1 MGKKVT
7 PHTGEGK
14 NSRPGRLLWLVL
26 LAIILLTA
34 AIRVRLLDAPLER
47 DEGEYAYAG
56 QLILQGIPP
65 YAQVYNMKMPG
76 IYAAY
81 ALILALFGQTH
92 GGIHLGLLFINAAT
106 ILLLFLLVKRLFD
119 PLIGVLA
126 AAAFA
131 LLSLGQPVQGI
142 FANAEHFV
150 LLPAV
155 AGILLLVRAVDNS
168 NSPTIDPEHS
178 RKVDYHRWL
187 SLLAGAVLLGL
198 AFLMKQHGAA
208 FIAFAALYL
217 FFSELRRRPFIWK
230 SFVARAALFL
240 IGVLLPFVATC
251 LVLWWVGVFERF
263 WFWTFKYARQYV
275 AMVPL
280 AKGLDILKDQM
291 FRMVGSAVLLWVL
304 AGIGLAVVSW
314 QSRSKRCSLFV
325 AGFLLF
331 SSLAVCPGLYFRKH
345 YFVLLLPAVA
355 MLVGVGADSVRNFFA
370 RDKSPLVAKAIPLL
384 LALLVLFHT
393 IYQQRDFFL
402 YMSPTMASRTT
413 YLANPFPE
421 SLEIARFIKERSSKD
436 DRIAVLGSEPQIYFY
451 SNRRSATGYIYTY
464 ALMEPY
470 PYALRMQQEMIQEIE
485 AARPQFLVFVKV
497 AASWRDRSGSE
508 RMIFEWFEQYK
519 QKYYR
524 QVGVV
529 DIIAPKHTA
538 YHWGNSAVEYSPRSE
553 NWLTVFQRKKDE

>member
-14 NSRPGRLLWLVL
+14 SSRPSRLLWLVL

-34 AIRVRLLDAPLER
+34 AIRARLLDVPLER

-92 GGIHLGLLFINAAT
+92 TGIHLGLLFINAAT
-106 ILLLFLLVKRLFD
+106 ILLLFLLVKKLFN

-131 LLSLGQPVQGI
+131 LLSLGRSVQGI

-155 AGILLLVRAVDNS
+155 AGILLLVRAVDDS
-168 NSPTIDPEHS
+168 TSPTIDPEHS
-178 RKVDYHRWL
+178 RKLDYHRWL

-208 FIAFAALYL
+208 FIAFAAIYL
-217 FFSELRRRPFIWK
+217 FFSELCRQPFIWK
-230 SFVARAALFL
+230 HFVARGVLFL
-240 IGVLLPFVATC
+240 VGVLPFIVTC
-251 LVLWWVGVFERF
+251 LVLWWAGVFERF
-263 WFWTFKYARQYV
+263 WFWTFKYAQQYV
-275 AMVPL
+275 AITSL
-280 AKGLDILKDQM
+280 AKGLYILKARMFQM
-291 FRMVGSAVLLWVL
+291 VSSAILLWVL
-304 AGIGLAVVSW
+304 AGIGLVIVLW
-314 QSRSKRCSLFV
+314 QSRTNRHSLFV
-325 AGFLLF
+325 AGLLLF
-331 SSLAVCPGLYFRKH
+331 SFLAVCPGLYFREH

-355 MLVGVGADSVRNFFA
+355 ILAAIGADSVRNFFA
-370 RDKSPLVAKAIPLL
+370 RDKSLLVAKVVPLL
-384 LALLVLFHT
+384 LAILVLFHT
-393 IYQQRDFFL
+393 IHQQRDFFL

-421 SLEIARFIKERSSKD
+421 SLEIARFIKEHSSTD

-464 ALMEPY
+464 ALMEPH
-470 PYALRMQQEMIQEIE
+470 PYALQMQQEMIQEIE
-485 AARPQFLVFVKV
+485 TARPEFLVFVNV
-497 AASWRDRSGSE
+497 ATSWRDRPGSE
-508 RMIFEWFEQYK
+508 RMIFEWFEQYQ

-538 YHWGNSAVEYSPRSE
+538 YHWGNSAVEYSPRSK